1 MSCRVIAQ
9 MSTLLSEQY
18 QVETQLAIAM
28 SMLRAVGM
36 LVGCT
41 YERNYKTHFKLAITH
56 EGMRRCVE

>member
-1 MSCRVIAQ
+1 